1 MAVRKIIQYPDPFL
15 RTRCRDVS
23 PSDPVLESVI
33 RDLRD
38 TLLSSPGVGLS
49 APQIGYPLRVILI
62 DLSRA
67 EGKMPI
73 LLINPVILAMDGPRV
88 IREGCLSI
96 PQYTANVERMEWVR
110 VRGID
115 ERGRDL
121 ELTATG
127 LEAIAIQH
135 EVDHLNGVLF
145 IDRVSS
151 LKRDLFRRK
160 GYKGPMPAL
169 KK

>member
-1 MAVRKIIQYPDPFL
+1 MAVRKILQYPDPLL
-15 RTRCRDVS
+15 RVRCSEVS
-23 PSDPVLESVI
+23 LSDPFIREVV

-38 TLLSSPGVGLS
+38 TLLASPGIGLS

-62 DLSRA
+62 DLSRM
-67 EGKMPI
+67 EERRPI
-73 LLINPVILAMDGPRV
+73 LLINPVILTMEAPKV

-96 PQYTANVERMEWVR
+96 PQYTANVERMESVR
-110 VRGID
+110 VRGYD
-115 ERGRDL
+115 EGGKEL
-121 ELTATG
+121 EITTTG

-135 EVDHLNGVLF
+135 EVDHLNGILF

-160 GYKGPMPAL
+160 GYKGPMPEI